1 MTVKMMK
8 VVAAASVVVCLG
20 TASAQQMISVNF
32 GQQGASE
39 APQTGGD
46 TVKVQGRGVGANRDE
61 ALKDAYRDAIERAV
75 GLYVD
80 AETVANNDQIVT
92 DQVLTHSNAYITDY
106 RELGMKQLNGGL
118 VQLRIL
124 ATVKKQALTT
134 KLTDVMPAQTV
145 RIDNTGLQN
154 VHAQLVTKE
163 KRAED
168 AAALLKNAL
177 EGLNP
182 MKSLMVASIR
192 PETQKI
198 LTGEAAK
205 INYKPLPANQVM
217 LRYLFEVKLD
227 REKYFSEFMPH
238 LKKVLDQISIAKPKE
253 IRLTELMC
261 HSENGFA
268 SRADN
273 VKHFIDGNEIKR
285 DERSGREVRPVFDW
299 RWGDN
304 DGVLYNPI
312 HAYSILWQG
321 DSLMLSESR
330 QSFDYG
336 YGFEFFREHFRPGN
350 SVDRNSW
357 RPNRAQMQYGNSFS
371 YPERM
376 KKFGFALITCLNVD
390 CSNGKVTIYELEKP
404 MFDILSEWRRSLVGR
419 VSIPTDSD
427 GKKTS
432 YNIILLDKNGE
443 EIGVYPWQ
451 IPNGVLINVKFAEI
465 CDKNGSTVYESMVYA
480 TPFIGCFGESMLQW
494 RDFILEKDQLTK
506 VASIKIEPAD

>member
-1 MTVKMMK
+1 MAVKVIK
-8 VVAAASVVVCLG
+8 VAMAVATAVCLG
-20 TASAQQMISVNF
+20 SVSAQQAISVNF
-32 GQQGASE
+32 GQQGGSGSS
-39 APQTGGD
+39 QTESD
-46 TVKVQGRGVGANRDE
+46 TVKVQGRGVGENKTA

-80 AETVANNDQIVT
+80 AETVANNDQIVK
-92 DQVLTHSNAYITDY
+92 DQILTQSNAYITDY
-106 RELGMKQLNGGL
+106 RELSTERIDVGFE
-118 VQLRIL
+118 VRIL

-134 KLTDVMPAQTV
+134 KLTGVMPAKTV
-145 RIDNTGLQN
+145 RIENSGLQN
-154 VHAQLVTKE
+154 AHAQLVTKE

-177 EGLNP
+177 DGLNP
-182 MKSLMVASIR
+182 MQSLMVANIR

-198 LTGEAAK
+198 LTGDAAK
-205 INYKPLPANQVM
+205 INDKPLPANQVM

-227 REKYFSEFMPH
+227 RAKYFAEFMPH

-261 HSENGFA
+261 HSENGYA

-285 DERSGREVRPVFDW
+285 DERSGRVVRPVFDW

-330 QSFDYG
+330 QSSDYG

-376 KKFGFALITCLNVD
+376 KKFGFALITSLNAD

-404 MFDILSEWRRSLVGR
+404 MFDILSEWR
-419 VSIPTDSD
+419 
-427 GKKTS
+427 
-432 YNIILLDKNGE
+432 
-443 EIGVYPWQ
+443 
-451 IPNGVLINVKFAEI
+451 
-465 CDKNGSTVYESMVYA
+465 
-480 TPFIGCFGESMLQW
+480 
-494 RDFILEKDQLTK
+494 
-506 VASIKIEPAD
+506 